1 MFAKQKVDPVI
12 WVKMK
17 LFGRMLDE
25 AWAEGYD
32 KGTEDSQRNLKSKIK
47 SEFIKNGLEEFQS
60 DELKLGYVYAKGLV
74 TDVLEGKR

>member
-1 MFAKQKVDPVI
+1 MFAKQKVDPVL

-25 AWAEGYD
+25 AWIEGYD
-32 KGTEDSQRNLKSKIK
+32 KGTEDSQRNLKSKIR
-47 SEFIKNGLEEFQS
+47 SEFVKNGLEDFQS
-60 DELKLGYVYAKGLV
+60 DELKLGYSYAKGLV